1 MNSTGASK
9 GADSSNLVTVVAG
22 VATAIGTLG
31 WVTFI
36 GGAILWI
43 SFSQANLPAAEAIA
57 RVPTSVL
64 VATGAEFV
72 VFAFA
77 AALATIVAL
86 YFFDD
91 RVHRRETQRRIKEE
105 DRLKKE
111 LRDKEEDQAR
121 LVQTAKGTAESVRT
135 LEKDV
140 TARGD
145 PAAEAKRRH
154 DEVQEKLERARQSV
168 RDADDSLLAAS
179 TAAREPILSGLLPA
193 ALLAGTAIIA
203 AFLIDLGYGHIP
215 PKGIVIVCVVAI
227 AAGIVG
233 AILYRTTARFSVIG
247 LVALITVPLV
257 MAVATYYRAGS
268 APRVEPIALLRSDG
282 SPFVGFF
289 LAETSDRVFVGT
301 FEEETPDPCALL
313 RRPHCESNIDQT
325 KVPAR
330 LLSLPANDV
339 QNLTIGPQV
348 PLYAND
354 ALSDPTRPRTAREWA
369 AGAALRLCEAASAAR
384 QEVETSAAASSAGAA
399 ATLPAVCSQ
408 EEVEYLRQFD
418 AEERRIV
425 DELSQ

>member
-1 MNSTGASK
+1 MSATGASK
-9 GADSSNLVTVVAG
+9 GGDSSNIVTVLAA

-57 RVPTSVL
+57 KVPTSVL
-64 VATGAEFV
+64 VATGAEFIA
-72 VFAFA
+72 FAFV
-77 AALATIVAL
+77 AALATIVIL

-91 RVHRRETQRRIKEE
+91 RVQRLEIQRQIKQK
-105 DRLKKE
+105 DRLARE
-111 LRDKEEDQAR
+111 LREEKEREADLARVAQQAADS
-121 LVQTAKGTAESVRT
+121 QAHKE
-135 LEKDV
+135 
-140 TARGD
+140 
-145 PAAEAKRRH
+145 
-154 DEVQEKLERARQSV
+154 LERARESV
-168 RDADDSLLAAS
+168 KDVNESLVAAS
-179 TAAREPILSGLLPA
+179 ASLTEQILRGLLPA

-203 AFLIDLGYGHIP
+203 AFLVDLGYGHIP
-215 PKGIVIVCVVAI
+215 FRGIVVVCVVAI

-233 AILYRTTARFSVIG
+233 AILYRTTARFSVMG

-268 APRVEPIALLRSDG
+268 APRVEPVALLRTDG

-289 LAETSDRVFVGT
+289 IAETPDRVFVGT
-301 FEEETPDPCALL
+301 FEEETPDPCELL
-313 RRPHCESNIDQT
+313 RRHHCESDIGQT

-330 LLSLPANDV
+330 LLSLPASDV
-339 QNLTIGPQV
+339 QNLTVGPRV
-348 PLYAND
+348 PLNAND

-384 QEVETSAAASSAGAA
+384 QEVEASGAA
-399 ATLPAVCSQ
+399 GDGGTSATLPAICSQ

-425 DELSQ
+425 DALSREAAE